1 MSGVKHTTKW
11 NAPAVDMHG
20 LELPS
25 REPAAVTRV
34 DWKPPPAAPMESL
47 HALAQA
53 EILLACSQPIT
64 GYNKT
69 TIAGYF
75 CPMWEPKII
84 LCQGTSHWPKTFSDL
99 HFRLKVYYPVFLSS
113 HFTSVRSASQSW
125 GLFSPVS
132 NPLLYPSQAF
142 SPINISHA

>member
-1 MSGVKHTTKW
+1 MSGVKRTTKW

-99 HFRLKVYYPVFLSS
+99 HFRLKVYYPVFLSFFS
-113 HFTSVRSASQSW
+113 FYKCQICITVLRTLFTRV
-125 GLFSPVS
+125 
-132 NPLLYPSQAF
+132 
-142 SPINISHA
+142 